1 MATLTNQTSPGQ
13 SSASAPAAWVQTSPL
28 QASTYANQNL
38 DDLYGQ
44 MPPSEVAKIQNARC
58 PPPLSPSY
66 ANAKI
71 VAMNALIATQKN
83 ALASLEAQITALEKR
98 YKINFSIN
106 QVNYYADAGSNKQPQ
121 MSISGPNSYPLNPQL
136 SFTINQPVAGPK
148 GPQGPN
154 GPGGP
159 KGISGDQGQKGPK
172 GYWGVGG

>member
-1 MATLTNQTSPGQ
+1 MATNITSPAQ
-13 SSASAPAAWVQTSPL
+13 SAASAPAAWVQTSPL
-28 QASTYANQNL
+28 QASTYAYQNL
-38 DDLYGQ
+38 DDLYGEI
-44 MPPSEVAKIQNARC
+44 PPFEAAKIQNARC
-58 PPPLSPSY
+58 PPPQSPSY

-106 QVNYYADAGSNKQPQ
+106 QINYFTAAASAYSQAQ
-121 MSISGPNSYPLNPQL
+121 MSISGPNTYPLNPQL
-136 SFTINQPVAGPK
+136 SFTIKQPLAGPQ

-154 GPGGP
+154 GMHGP
-159 KGISGDQGQKGPK
+159 KGIIGVQGNKGST